1 MDEDFALKISD
12 VQEIIPI
19 ETITPIPRAPS
30 YIAGIINF
38 RGSILTVLDTE
49 KRVFDT
55 DRPNPQNQKYIII
68 ISIESNLMGF
78 IVGNVEGIVKVE
90 VVNETTNKKSSL
102 TQNKFKKNFL
112 DSIIKWK
119 DNATENIGLL
129 LNIISIATPSTI

>member
-1 MDEDFALKISD
+1 MKLSD

-55 DRPNPQNQKYIII
+55 KRPSPQNQKYIII
-68 ISIESNLMGF
+68 TSIESNLMGF
-78 IVGNVEGIVKVE
+78 IVGNVEGIVKAE
-90 VVNETTNKKSSL
+90 VVNETTNQKSSL
-102 TQNKFKKNFL
+102 TQKKFKKNFL

-119 DNATENIGLL
+119 DNATENIGAL
-129 LNIISIATPSTI
+129 LNIISIVNPSTI

>member
-68 ISIESNLMGF
+68 ISIES
-78 IVGNVEGIVKVE
+78 
-90 VVNETTNKKSSL
+90 TNH
-102 TQNKFKKNFL
+102 Q
-112 DSIIKWK
+112 
-119 DNATENIGLL
+119 
-129 LNIISIATPSTI
+129 